1 MSLQFSAPG
10 AEGMAQL
17 KLTAGEDAHGSRKQ
31 ATAWLAAMHKV
42 WGRGGRHRGRQE
54 TASC

>member
-1 MSLQFSAPG
+1 MSLQYSAPG
-10 AEGMAQL
+10 AEGVARL

-42 WGRGGRHRGRQE
+42 QAWW
-54 TASC
+54 